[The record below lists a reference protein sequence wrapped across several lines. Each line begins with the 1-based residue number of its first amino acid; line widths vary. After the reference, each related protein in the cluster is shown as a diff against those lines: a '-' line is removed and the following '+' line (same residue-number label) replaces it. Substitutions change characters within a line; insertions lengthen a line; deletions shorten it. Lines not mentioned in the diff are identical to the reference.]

1 MDTNEPIVPMD
12 TTKRPVPPIVPF
24 AYWTWQTPV
33 IPQFYWNVYSAE
45 QRIKQICAAIGKIED
60 YLDYFVTLAN
70 DAHAEIEQRIDDIN
84 TDFNNA
90 LNNLENA
97 LNTAK
102 AELQAAIDAE
112 RDARIEGDT
121 ALNNA
126 IEAETAARISAD
138 NTLREAINTLEA
150 ALNAEEAAR
159 QDADNALHDEISA
172 ETTARIHADDA
183 LHDEISEETTDRIH
197 ADDELRDAIAA
208 ETEARLDGDTELHGE
223 ISAEMQERTVADA
236 ELRSDIDTNANNINV
251 NADNIAKETAERKA
265 ADTALQNDIN
275 TRLTPGDIVGANRI
289 TVTNGPNNKVTI
301 GDTFDADFDA
311 IENDIAGIQSALN
324 AETSERRHD
333 DAQLQTQINN
343 RIELGKVLATAPI
356 TVTNDPDQTTATVG
370 ISAATDNDPGAV
382 SIKTVR
388 DQSLAG
394 SGLKDAI
401 TGNVRYVAVNP
412 EPGKGISASANG
424 VGVQINPNGGLY
436 HTGDGI
442 AINQAAQ
449 ASATASRIAGK
460 GLIVSDNKLNVN
472 VGAGLEI
479 TSDGKVAATGGG
491 GTGTE
496 YKAGAGIDIYTG
508 VIGVPDDTFIG
519 VNINGYSSGW
529 DTISGLQYVG
539 SNKSSLALALNI
551 GKYDIPENT
560 ITISQKPAE
569 TPGIYGWDTASV
581 YAEYIVTIIY
591 APTSLD
597 PSNPDHYTGNY
608 MAYSN
613 SNVAFVIGGEVFHRN
628 RALETDEYSSHI
640 VAQGVVRIT
649 NPETSS
655 DGQAAARNKIQT
667 MLEQSWIPHL
677 IYIF

>member
-112 RDARIEGDT
+112 RDARIESDT

-126 IEAETAARISAD
+126 LEAETAARISAD
-138 NTLREAINTLEA
+138 NALRDAINALET

-183 LHDEISEETTDRIH
+183 LHDEISAETQARTD
-197 ADDELRDAIAA
+197 ADEALSQRIAA
-208 ETEARLDGDTELHGE
+208 EETA
-223 ISAEMQERTVADA
+223 RTVADA
-236 ELRSDIDTNANNINV
+236 ALRADIDTNANNINV
-251 NADNIAKETAERKA
+251 NSDNIAKETAERKA

-311 IENDIAGIQSALN
+311 IENDIAGIQAALE

-343 RIELGKVLATAPI
+343 RIELGKVLGTAPI
-356 TVTNDPDQTTATVG
+356 TITNDPDQTTATVG
-370 ISAATDNDPGAV
+370 ISAATNTTPGAV
-382 SIKTVR
+382 SIKTIR
-388 DQSLAG
+388 DQSIPG

-401 TGNVRYVAVNP
+401 TGDSRYIAINP
-412 EPGKGISASANG
+412 EPGKGITASANG

-436 HTGDGI
+436 HTSDGI

-491 GTGTE
+491 GGTGTE
-496 YKAGAGIDIYTG
+496 YNAGAGIDIYTG
-508 VIGVPDDTFIG
+508 VIGVPDDKFIG
-519 VNINGYSSGW
+519 VNIDGNASGW
-529 DTISGLQYVG
+529 DTFSGLQYVG
-539 SNKSSLALALNI
+539 SSKSSHLALALNI
-551 GKYDIPENT
+551 GKYDIPQNS

-569 TPGIYGWDTASV
+569 TPGIYGWDKPSQ

-591 APTSLD
+591 TPTSLD
-597 PSNPDHYTGNY
+597 PSNPDHYTGDY
-608 MAYSN
+608 MAYSY

-640 VAQGVVRIT
+640 VAQGVVRINT
-649 NPETSS
+649 TGTQS
-655 DGQAAARNKIQT
+655 DDQAAARNKIQT
-667 MLEQSWIPHL
+667 MLDQSWIPHL

>member
-24 AYWTWQTPV
+24 GYWTWQTPV

-45 QRIKQICAAIGKIED
+45 QRIKQICIAIGKIED

-126 IEAETAARISAD
+126 LEAETTARISAD
-138 NTLREAINTLEA
+138 TVLREAINTLEA

-183 LHDEISEETTDRIH
+183 LHDEISAETTARIH
-197 ADDELRDAIAA
+197 ADD
-208 ETEARLDGDTELHGE
+208 TLHDE
-223 ISAEMQERTVADA
+223 ISAETTARTVADA
-236 ELRSDIDTNANNINV
+236 ALRADIDTNANNINV
-251 NADNIAKETAERKA
+251 NSDNIAKETTERKA

-311 IENDIAGIQSALN
+311 IENDIAGIQAALD

-370 ISAATDNDPGAV
+370 ISAATDTAPGAV
-382 SIKTVR
+382 SIKTIR

-401 TGNVRYVAVNP
+401 TGDVRYVAINP

-491 GTGTE
+491 GTGTG

-508 VIGVPDDTFIG
+508 EIGAPDDTFIG
-519 VNINGYSSGW
+519 VNIDGYASGW

-551 GKYDIPENT
+551 GKYDIPENS

-569 TPGIYGWDTASV
+569 TPLIYDGFDKTSV
-581 YAEYIVTIIY
+581 YTEYVVTIIY
-591 APTSLD
+591 TPTSLD
-597 PSNPDHYTGNY
+597 PSNPGHYTGDY
-608 MAYSN
+608 MAYSY

-628 RALETDEYSSHI
+628 PALERDEYSSHI
-640 VAQGVVRIT
+640 VAQGVVRVANAT
-649 NPETSS
+649 QDT
-655 DGQAAARNKIQT
+655 GQDAARDKIQT
-667 MLEQSWIPHL
+667 LLEQSLVPHL

>member
-24 AYWTWQTPV
+24 GYWTWQTPV

-45 QRIKQICAAIGKIED
+45 QRIKQICIAIGKIED

-126 IEAETAARISAD
+126 LEAETAARISAD
-138 NTLREAINTLEA
+138 TALRDAINTLEA

-172 ETTARIHADDA
+172 EATARIHADDA
-183 LHDEISEETTDRIH
+183 LHDEISAEATARIH
-197 ADDELRDAIAA
+197 ADDA
-208 ETEARLDGDTELHGE
+208 LHDE
-223 ISAEMQERTVADA
+223 ISAETTARTVADA
-236 ELRSDIDTNANNINV
+236 ALRADIDTNANNINV
-251 NADNIAKETAERKA
+251 NADNIAKETTERKA

-311 IENDIAGIQSALN
+311 IENDIAGIQAALE

-370 ISAATDNDPGAV
+370 ISAATDNAPGAV
-382 SIKTVR
+382 SLKTIR
-388 DQSLAG
+388 DQSRAG
-394 SGLKDAI
+394 IGLKDSI
-401 TGNVRYVAVNP
+401 TNNVRYISVRP
-412 EPGKGISASANG
+412 ETGKGIIANSDG
-424 VGVQINPNGGLY
+424 VSVQINPNGGLY
-436 HTGDGI
+436 HTSDGI

-460 GLIVSDNKLNVN
+460 GLIVSDSKLNVN

-491 GTGTE
+491 GGTGTE
-496 YKAGAGIDIYTG
+496 YKAGSGIDIYTG
-508 VIGVPDDTFIG
+508 VIGHPDDKFIG
-519 VNINGYSSGW
+519 VNIDGYASGW

-539 SNKSSLALALNI
+539 SSKSSLALALNI
-551 GKYDIPENT
+551 GKYDIPQNS

-569 TPGIYGWDTASV
+569 TPGIYAWDKASG

-591 APTSLD
+591 TPTSLD
-597 PSNPDHYTGNY
+597 PSNPDHYTGDY
-608 MAYSN
+608 MAYSY
-613 SNVAFVIGGEVFHRN
+613 SNVAFVIGGDVFHRN
-628 RALETDEYSSHI
+628 RALEQDEYSSHI

-649 NPETSS
+649 NPETPS

>member
-24 AYWTWQTPV
+24 GYWTWQTPV

-45 QRIKQICAAIGKIED
+45 QRIKQICIAIGKIED
-60 YLDYFVTLAN
+60 YLDYFVKLAN

-84 TDFNNA
+84 KDFNAA
-90 LNNLENA
+90 LDDLENA

-112 RDARIEGDT
+112 RDARIAGDT
-121 ALNNA
+121 ALNKA
-126 IEAETAARISAD
+126 LEAETAARISAD
-138 NTLREAINTLEA
+138 NALRDAINALET
-150 ALNAEEAAR
+150 ALDAEEAAR

-172 ETTARIHADDA
+172 ETTARIHGDDT
-183 LHDEISEETTDRIH
+183 LHDEIS
-197 ADDELRDAIAA
+197 A
-208 ETEARLDGDTELHGE
+208 ETQARTDGDTKLHGE
-223 ISAEMQERTVADA
+223 ISAETQARIAADA
-236 ELRSDIDTNANNINV
+236 ALRADIDTNANNINV
-251 NADNIAKETAERKA
+251 NSDNIAKETAERKA
-265 ADTALQNDIN
+265 ADTALQADIN

-289 TVTNGPNNKVTI
+289 VVNKGPNNKVTI

-311 IENDIAGIQSALN
+311 IEHDVAGIQSALA
-324 AETSERRHD
+324 AESAERRND

-370 ISAATDNDPGAV
+370 IAAATTDAPGAV
-382 SIKTVR
+382 SIKTIR

-401 TGNVRYVAVNP
+401 TDTYRTLSVKP
-412 EPGKGISASANG
+412 EPGKGITASANG
-424 VGVQINPNGGLY
+424 VGVQINQNGGLY
-436 HTGDGI
+436 HTSDGI
-442 AINQAAQ
+442 AINQEAQ
-449 ASATASRIAGK
+449 ASATATRIAGR
-460 GLIVSDNKLNVN
+460 GLIVNNNKLDVN

-491 GTGTE
+491 GGTGTE
-496 YKAGAGIDIYTG
+496 YKAGSGIDIYTG
-508 VIGVPDDTFIG
+508 VIGNPDDTFIG
-519 VNINGYSSGW
+519 VNIDGYASGW
-529 DTISGLQYVG
+529 DTISGLQYVA
-539 SNKSSLALALNI
+539 SRKSALALALNI
-551 GKYDIPENT
+551 GKYDIPQNS

-569 TPGIYGWDTASV
+569 TPGIYGYNKSPG

-591 APTSLD
+591 TPTSLD
-597 PSNPDHYTGNY
+597 ESNPDHYTANY

-613 SNVAFVIGGEVFHRN
+613 SNVAFVIGGDVFHRN
-628 RALETDEYSSHI
+628 RAMERDEYSSHI
-640 VAQGVVRIT
+640 VAQGVVRINEPAT
-649 NPETSS
+649 ESA
-655 DGQAAARNKIQT
+655 GQAAARSKIQS
-667 MLEQSWIPHL
+667 MLDQSWIPHL

>member
-24 AYWTWQTPV
+24 GYWTWQTPV

-45 QRIKQICAAIGKIED
+45 QRIKQICIAIGKIED

-112 RDARIEGDT
+112 RDARIENDT

-138 NTLREAINTLEA
+138 NALRDAINTLEA

-183 LHDEISEETTDRIH
+183 LHDEISAEATARIH
-197 ADDELRDAIAA
+197 ADDALRD
-208 ETEARLDGDTELHGE
+208 E
-223 ISAEMQERTVADA
+223 ISAETTARTEAD
-236 ELRSDIDTNANNINV
+236 EEMLRDIETNAINIDYNR
-251 NADNIAKETAERKA
+251 DNIAKETDDRAA
-265 ADTALQNDIN
+265 ADMALQDDIN

-289 TVTNGPNNKVTI
+289 TITNGPNNKVTI

-311 IENDIAGIQSALN
+311 IENDIAGIQAALN

-370 ISAATDNDPGAV
+370 ISAATENAPGAV
-382 SIKTVR
+382 SIKTIR

-401 TGNVRYVAVNP
+401 TGDTRYVAINP
-412 EPGKGISASANG
+412 EPGKGITATDNG

-436 HTGDGI
+436 HTNDGI

-491 GTGTE
+491 GGTGTE
-496 YKAGAGIDIYTG
+496 YKAGSGIDIYTG
-508 VIGVPDDTFIG
+508 VIGFPDDTFIG
-519 VNINGYSSGW
+519 VNIDGYSSGW

-539 SNKSSLALALNI
+539 SNKSALALALNI
-551 GKYDIPENT
+551 GKYDIPQNS

-569 TPGIYGWDTASV
+569 TPGIYGWDKASV

-591 APTSLD
+591 TPTSLD
-597 PSNPDHYTGNY
+597 PSNPDHYTANY
-608 MAYSN
+608 MAYSY

-649 NPETSS
+649 NPETPSN
-655 DGQAAARNKIQT
+655 GQAEARNKIQT

>member
-24 AYWTWQTPV
+24 GYWTWQTPV

-45 QRIKQICAAIGKIED
+45 QRIKQICIAIGKIED

-126 IEAETAARISAD
+126 LEAETTARISAD
-138 NTLREAINTLEA
+138 TVLREAINTLEA

-183 LHDEISEETTDRIH
+183 LHDEISAEATARIH
-197 ADDELRDAIAA
+197 SDD
-208 ETEARLDGDTELHGE
+208 TLHDE
-223 ISAEMQERTVADA
+223 ISAETTARTVADA
-236 ELRSDIDTNANNINV
+236 ALRADIDTNANNINV
-251 NADNIAKETAERKA
+251 NADNIAKETTERKA

-311 IENDIAGIQSALN
+311 IENDIAGIQAALD

-370 ISAATDNDPGAV
+370 ISAATDTAPGAV
-382 SIKTVR
+382 SIKTIR

-401 TGNVRYVAVNP
+401 TGDVRYVAINP

-491 GTGTE
+491 GTGTG

-508 VIGVPDDTFIG
+508 EIGAPDDTFIG
-519 VNINGYSSGW
+519 VNIDGYASGW

-551 GKYDIPENT
+551 GKYDIPENS
-560 ITISQKPAE
+560 ITISQKPDE
-569 TPGIYGWDTASV
+569 TPLIYDGFDKTSV
-581 YAEYIVTIIY
+581 YTEYVVTIIY
-591 APTSLD
+591 TPTSLD
-597 PSNPDHYTGNY
+597 PSNPGHYTGDY
-608 MAYSN
+608 MAYSY

-628 RALETDEYSSHI
+628 PALERDEYSSHI
-640 VAQGVVRIT
+640 VAQGVVRVANAT
-649 NPETSS
+649 QDT
-655 DGQAAARNKIQT
+655 GQDAARDKIQT
-667 MLEQSWIPHL
+667 LLEQSLVPHL

>member
-24 AYWTWQTPV
+24 GYWTWQTPV

-45 QRIKQICAAIGKIED
+45 QRIKQICIAIGKIED

-121 ALNNA
+121 SLNNA
-126 IEAETAARISAD
+126 LEAETAARISAD
-138 NTLREAINTLEA
+138 TALREAINTLEA

-172 ETTARIHADDA
+172 ETTAR
-183 LHDEISEETTDRIH
+183 
-197 ADDELRDAIAA
+197 
-208 ETEARLDGDTELHGE
+208 
-223 ISAEMQERTVADA
+223 TVADA
-236 ELRSDIDTNANNINV
+236 ALRADIDTNANNISV
-251 NADNIAKETAERKA
+251 NSDNIAKETAERKA

-311 IENDIAGIQSALN
+311 IENDIAGIQAALE

-370 ISAATDNDPGAV
+370 ISAATDNAPGAV
-382 SIKTVR
+382 SLKTIR
-388 DQSLAG
+388 DQSRAG
-394 SGLKDAI
+394 IGLKDSI
-401 TGNVRYVAVNP
+401 TNNVRYISVRP
-412 EPGKGISASANG
+412 ETGKGIIANSDG
-424 VGVQINPNGGLY
+424 VSVQINPNGGLY
-436 HTGDGI
+436 HTSDGI

-460 GLIVSDNKLNVN
+460 GLIVSDSKLNVN

-491 GTGTE
+491 GGTGTE
-496 YKAGAGIDIYTG
+496 YKAGSGIDIYTG
-508 VIGVPDDTFIG
+508 VIGHPDDTFIG
-519 VNINGYSSGW
+519 VNIDGYASGW

-539 SNKSSLALALNI
+539 SSKSSLALALNI
-551 GKYDIPENT
+551 GKYDIPQNS

-569 TPGIYGWDTASV
+569 TPGIYAWDKASG

-591 APTSLD
+591 TPTSLD
-597 PSNPDHYTGNY
+597 PSNPDHYTGDY
-608 MAYSN
+608 MAYSY
-613 SNVAFVIGGEVFHRN
+613 SNVAFVIGGDVFHRN
-628 RALETDEYSSHI
+628 RALEQDEYSSHI

-649 NPETSS
+649 NPETPS

>member
-102 AELQAAIDAE
+102 SELQAAIDAE
-112 RDARIEGDT
+112 REARIEGDT

-126 IEAETAARISAD
+126 LEAETAARISAD
-138 NTLREAINTLEA
+138 NALRDAINTLEA

-183 LHDEISEETTDRIH
+183 LHDEIS
-197 ADDELRDAIAA
+197 A
-208 ETEARLDGDTELHGE
+208 EATARTNGDTELHGE
-223 ISAEMQERTVADA
+223 ISAETQARTVADA
-236 ELRSDIDTNANNINV
+236 ALRADIDTNANNINV
-251 NADNIAKETAERKA
+251 NSDNIAKETAERKA

-311 IENDIAGIQSALN
+311 IENDIAGIQAALE

-343 RIELGKVLATAPI
+343 RIELGKVLGTAPI
-356 TVTNDPDQTTATVG
+356 TITNDPDQTTATVG
-370 ISAATDNDPGAV
+370 ISAATDTAPGAV
-382 SIKTVR
+382 SIKTIR
-388 DQSLAG
+388 DQSMPG

-401 TGNVRYVAVNP
+401 TGNSRYVAVNP
-412 EPGKGISASANG
+412 EPGKGITASANG

-436 HTGDGI
+436 HTSDGI

-491 GTGTE
+491 GGTGTE

-508 VIGVPDDTFIG
+508 VVGVPDNTDTFID
-519 VNINGYSSGW
+519 VNIAGYASGW
-529 DTISGLQYVG
+529 STFSGLQYVE
-539 SNKSSLALALNI
+539 SRKSSLALALNI
-551 GKYDIPENT
+551 GKYDIPKNS
-560 ITISQKPAE
+560 ITISQKPPE
-569 TPGIYGWDTASV
+569 TPGIYGWNKSSV

-591 APTSLD
+591 TPTSLD
-597 PSNPDHYTGNY
+597 PSNPDHYTGDY
-608 MAYSN
+608 RAYSY
-613 SNVAFVIGGEVFHRN
+613 SNVAFVIGGDVFHRTP
-628 RALETDEYSSHI
+628 ALEKDEYSSHI

-649 NPETSS
+649 NPDSG
-655 DGQAAARNKIQT
+655 DGQAEARNKIQT

>member
-24 AYWTWQTPV
+24 GYWTWQTPV

-112 RDARIEGDT
+112 RDARIESDT

-126 IEAETAARISAD
+126 LEAETAARISAD
-138 NTLREAINTLEA
+138 NALRDAINTLEA

-172 ETTARIHADDA
+172 EATARIHADDA
-183 LHDEISEETTDRIH
+183 LHDEISAETQARTD
-197 ADDELRDAIAA
+197 ADEALSQRIAA
-208 ETEARLDGDTELHGE
+208 EETA
-223 ISAEMQERTVADA
+223 RTVADA
-236 ELRSDIDTNANNINV
+236 ALRADIDTNANNINV
-251 NADNIAKETAERKA
+251 NSDNIAKETAERKA

-311 IENDIAGIQSALN
+311 IENDIAGIQSALD

-343 RIELGKVLATAPI
+343 RIELGKVLGTAPI
-356 TVTNDPDQTTATVG
+356 TITNDPDQTTATVG
-370 ISAATDNDPGAV
+370 ISAATDTAPGAV
-382 SIKTVR
+382 SIKTIR
-388 DQSLAG
+388 DQSIPG
-394 SGLKDAI
+394 SGLKDAV
-401 TGNVRYVAVNP
+401 TGNSRYIAVNP
-412 EPGKGISASANG
+412 EPGKGVTASANG

-496 YKAGAGIDIYTG
+496 YKAGSGIDIYTG
-508 VIGVPDDTFIG
+508 VIGYPDDTFID
-519 VNINGYSSGW
+519 VNIAGYASGW
-529 DTISGLQYVG
+529 DTFSGLQYVG

-551 GKYDIPENT
+551 GKYDIPQNS
-560 ITISQKPAE
+560 ITISEKPAE
-569 TPGIYGWDTASV
+569 TPGIYGWDVVTSSSQSV
-581 YAEYIVTIIY
+581 YSEWIVTIIY
-591 APTSLD
+591 TPTSLD

-608 MAYSN
+608 MAYSY
-613 SNVAFVIGGEVFHRN
+613 SNVAFVIGGDVFHRN
-628 RALETDEYSSHI
+628 RALEVDDYAGRI
-640 VAQGVVRIT
+640 VAQGVVRLYE
-649 NPETSS
+649 PQESS
-655 DGQAAARNKIQT
+655 DDGQIAARSKIQK
-667 MLEQSWIPHL
+667 MLNQSWIPHL

>member
-24 AYWTWQTPV
+24 GYWTWQTPV

-45 QRIKQICAAIGKIED
+45 QRIKQICIAIGKIED

-84 TDFNNA
+84 KDFNTE
-90 LNNLENA
+90 LDNLENA

-112 RDARIEGDT
+112 RKARIEGDT

-138 NTLREAINTLEA
+138 NALRDAINKLEA
-150 ALNAEEAAR
+150 ALDAEEAAR

-172 ETTARIHADDA
+172 ETTARIHGDDA
-183 LHDEISEETTDRIH
+183 LHDEIS
-197 ADDELRDAIAA
+197 A
-208 ETEARLDGDTELHGE
+208 ETQARTDGDTKLHGE
-223 ISAEMQERTVADA
+223 ISAETQARTAADA
-236 ELRSDIDTNANNINV
+236 ALRADIDTNANNINV
-251 NADNIAKETAERKA
+251 NSDNIAKETAERKA

-311 IENDIAGIQSALN
+311 IENDITGIQSALA
-324 AETSERRHD
+324 AETSERRND

-343 RIELGKVLATAPI
+343 RIELGKVLGTAPI

-370 ISAATDNDPGAV
+370 ISESTDTAPGVV
-382 SIKTVR
+382 SIKTIR

-394 SGLKDAI
+394 VGLKDTI
-401 TGNVRYVAVNP
+401 TGNTRYISVKP
-412 EPGKGISASANG
+412 EPGKCITATDNG
-424 VGVQINPNGGLY
+424 VGVQINTNGGLY
-436 HTGDGI
+436 HTSDGI

-449 ASATASRIAGK
+449 AAATATRIAGK

-491 GTGTE
+491 GGGTGTE
-496 YKAGAGIDIYTG
+496 YKAGPGIDIYTG
-508 VIGVPDDTFIG
+508 AIGAPDDTFIG
-519 VNINGYSSGW
+519 VNLDGYASGW
-529 DTISGLQYVG
+529 DTISGLQYVA
-539 SNKSSLALALNI
+539 SRKSALALALDI
-551 GKYDIPENT
+551 GKYDIPQNS
-560 ITISQKPAE
+560 ITISQSPAQ
-569 TPGIYGWDTASV
+569 TAGIYASNKSG

-591 APTSLD
+591 EPTSLD
-597 PSNPDHYTGNY
+597 PSNPDHITRDY
-608 MAYSN
+608 MAYSG
-613 SNVAFVIGGEVFHRN
+613 SNVAFVIGGDVFHRN
-628 RALETDEYSSHI
+628 LALETDEYSSHI
-640 VAQGVVRIT
+640 VAQGVVRI
-649 NPETSS
+649 NNNSS
-655 DGQAAARNKIQT
+655 AEFDGQAEARAKVQS
-667 MLEQSWIPHL
+667 MLDQSWIPHL